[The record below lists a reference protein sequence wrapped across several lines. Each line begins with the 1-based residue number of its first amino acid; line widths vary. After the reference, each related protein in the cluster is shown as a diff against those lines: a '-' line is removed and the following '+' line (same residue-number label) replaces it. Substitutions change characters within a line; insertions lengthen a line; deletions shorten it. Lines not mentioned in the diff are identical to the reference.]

1 MGQENIM
8 KLPKLIKKFKP
19 VLAHQLE
26 MILLWYYS
34 KTAKYRRPSKTTG
47 KILLARTDGLGDF
60 IIWLSCAK
68 AFRQLYPEK
77 KIVLMLDS
85 IKPTK
90 HFAESCLN
98 ISMKFLILISIIT
111 HGFLNSNG

>member
-77 KIVLMLDS
+77 KIVLMLALLNLQNILQS
-85 IKPTK
+85 Q
-90 HFAESCLN
+90 CLN

>member
-1 MGQENIM
+1 M

-90 HFAESCLN
+90 HFAESMPQYFDEVFN
-98 ISMKFLILISIIT
+98 IDIHNYT
-111 HGFLNSNG
+111 RFLNSNG